1 MNIRTVCT
9 SEQNTPLFLK
19 KKKVIHSPI
28 KPFTLIELLVDTFIS
43 TMRFFKRGDKLEPQ
57 NTPLFL
63 KEKGGA
69 GERENFFSR
78 EKKFSLSPAHS
89 HFTLIE
95 LLVVIAIIAILAA
108 ILLPALQSARER
120 GRISSCSS
128 NLKQIGSA
136 LLMYADDNQGYSV
149 AYQGPE
155 GMWETWHCAISKYVG
170 LNFYYGTYKYANV
183 GPFICPSDN
192 IVRKDASKTPASYGI
207 NAGDSWSNAELIGLT
222 HNKVSVKIGQITK
235 PAKFMTFIDRANQ
248 NNVIAYGGEGHS
260 NVVRASLESVKNFHG
275 ANKANYACLDGG
287 VRMSSY
293 LSRDVASQGKDAD
306 GFKITNIKFC
316 SKQK

>member
-1 MNIRTVCT
+1 MSIKRVKN
-9 SEQNTPLFLK
+9 LFGNRNR
-19 KKKVIHSPI
+19 
-28 KPFTLIELLVDTFIS
+28 S
-43 TMRFFKRGDKLEPQ
+43 TAS
-57 NTPLFL
+57 N
-63 KEKGGA
+63 
-69 GERENFFSR
+69 
-78 EKKFSLSPAHS
+78 

-108 ILLPALQSARER
+108 MLLPALQSARER
-120 GRISSCSS
+120 SRISSCSS

-170 LNFYYGTYKYANV
+170 MNFYYGTYKYSNV
-183 GPFICPSDN
+183 GPFLCPSDN
-192 IVRKDASKTPASYGI
+192 ITRKDAAKTPASYGI
-207 NAGDSWSNAELIGLT
+207 NAGDSWSNADLIGLT

-235 PAKFMTFIDRANQ
+235 PSKFMTFIDRANQ

-260 NVVRASLESVKNFHG
+260 NVVRASLESVKNFHAG
-275 ANKANYACLDGG
+275 NKANYACLDGG
-287 VRMSSY
+287 VRTSSH
-293 LSRDVASQGKDAD
+293 LSQDVTSQGKDAD

>member
-1 MNIRTVCT
+1 MNTQRMNRTV
-9 SEQNTPLFLK
+9 SSVRSGFN
-19 KKKVIHSPI
+19 
-28 KPFTLIELLVDTFIS
+28 LIELLVSS
-43 TMRFFKRGDKLEPQ
+43 TVSSLRFRFRCDQREQQ
-57 NTPLFL
+57 NVPLFL
-63 KEKGGA
+63 KR
-69 GERENFFSR
+69 GEGENLFPR
-78 EKKFSLSPAHS
+78 EKKFSPSPIKP
-89 HFTLIE
+89 FTLIE